1 MCLPSLLLP
10 RLLRRLLRRLQLLPP
25 LSGLGSRHS
34 RLRSSRPRS
43 TGLRSQRRSL
53 PRQLSQPQ
61 PQPQPQPRPLP
72 RSSRRLRP
80 YSSNPRQWGAGRY

>member
-10 RLLRRLLRRLQLLPP
+10 RLLRRLLRHLQPLPP
-25 LSGLGSRHS
+25 PLGLGSRRS
-34 RLRSSRPRS
+34 RLRSSRPHS

-53 PRQLSQPQ
+53 PQ